1 MLNKYK
7 KATMQ
12 SNNKSKPERRA
23 SVRIN
28 AEIRVYYGACTSK
41 LLTGY
46 SIDLTTNG
54 IFLVTTCP
62 FDVDDNVKLKLF
74 IPGQEKTIVSCVA
87 RVAWI
92 NHENSPPKPEYPA
105 GVGLQFVDLTP
116 EDLKTIVA
124 FLESKQLATLSHG
137 VLG

>member
-1 MLNKYK
+1 MM

-12 SNNKSKPERRA
+12 SNDGYKPERR
-23 SVRIN
+23 SSIRIN

-46 SIDLTTNG
+46 SIDLNTNG
-54 IFLVTTCP
+54 VFLVTTCP

-74 IPGQEKTIVSCVA
+74 IPLQEEIIVSCVA

-92 NHENSPPKPEYPA
+92 NHENNPPKPEYPT
-105 GVGLQFVDLTP
+105 GVGLQFVDITP
-116 EDLKTIVA
+116 EDLCSIVG
-124 FLESKQLATLSHG
+124 FLKVKAAW
-137 VLG
+137 